1 MVFVS
6 LELDEAQDIAVRR
19 FRDNWTGTPLTNV
32 LVVGQDNSTVNGG
45 QDPWVRISVQETG
58 GGQQSLG
65 APTERKY
72 RREFS
77 VFVQIYT
84 LAASGVKGGSV
95 LAAEARRIY
104 EGLSFD
110 GLDFQNARIF
120 PQVPEEKWLVTLVE
134 AEGEFDEIK

>member
-1 MVFVS
+1 MAFVS

-19 FRDNWTGTPLTNV
+19 FRDNWTGTPLSNV
-32 LVVGQDNSTVNGG
+32 LVVGQDNSSVDGG
-45 QDPWVRISVQETG
+45 QDPWVRISVPETG

-65 APTERKY
+65 APGERKF

-77 VFVQIYT
+77 VFIQIYT
-84 LAASGVKGGSV
+84 LAANGVNGGSV

-104 EGLSFD
+104 EATSFD
-110 GLDFQNARIF
+110 GLDFQDARIF
-120 PQVPEEKWLVTLVE
+120 PQLPEEKWMITLVE